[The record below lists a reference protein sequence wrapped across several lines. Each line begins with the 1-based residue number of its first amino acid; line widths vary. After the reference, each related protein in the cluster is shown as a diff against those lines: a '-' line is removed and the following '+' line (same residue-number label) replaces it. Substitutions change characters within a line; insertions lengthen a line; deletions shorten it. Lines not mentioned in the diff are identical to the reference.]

1 MSHGKGAIPMRKI
14 ERILKA
20 NGYVYDRFNGH
31 HIYKNEEGKTIAIPR
46 TCCTYLI
53 QRVFKENGIKVNV

>member
-14 ERILKA
+14 ERALKE

-31 HIYKNEEGKTIAIPR
+31 HIYKNKEGKTIAIPR

-53 QRVFKENGIKVNV
+53 QRVFKENEIKVNV